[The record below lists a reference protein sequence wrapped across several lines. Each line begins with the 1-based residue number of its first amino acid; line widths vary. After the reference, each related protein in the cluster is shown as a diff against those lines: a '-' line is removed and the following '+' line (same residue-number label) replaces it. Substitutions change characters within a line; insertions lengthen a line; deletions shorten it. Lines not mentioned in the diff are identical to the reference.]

1 MYCEPSQ
8 GVGLTYFIIIVIFML
23 LGRHHRYQ
31 QELEKIVIY
40 PFFNGWNE
48 KENGIKE
55 RLRQNLEREKRLRKE
70 IYKERKKE
78 KNSKKIK

>member
-8 GVGLTYFIIIVIFML
+8 GVGLTYFNNFTNFNIL
-23 LGRHHRYQ
+23 
-31 QELEKIVIY
+31 
-40 PFFNGWNE
+40 PAFFNGWNE
-48 KENGIKE
+48 KESGIKE